1 MQEVQSL
8 PRIEHPS
15 SLDSILGS
23 LPPEAKDWLES
34 LPWKKRRYVLL
45 ICHLICAA
53 PPEVQA
59 EFLDD
64 YTADGIVSRM
74 LSDRDYRQQ
83 VAKCLQEFHID
94 TELTEA
100 VLRDYIRQFYIHS
113 AQDAHRQPN
122 LYLESA
128 LRLVIS
134 MEERNNV
141 LNYALGF
148 ELLKMLFQM
157 SWLQQEKL
165 YRLQRN
171 QEAFIQTYIKPIQH
185 AHRINGIIVPRDEK
199 MFFAKR
205 DYYIQKPNIPPRKL
219 VELVMAT
226 FTSDVVTHFG
236 FSVLR
241 HLNSLVFDYDY
252 IYRPEV
258 DGIFS

>member
-1 MQEVQSL
+1 MQELQSL
-8 PRIEHPS
+8 ARIEHRN

-23 LPPEAKDWLES
+23 LPPAAKSWLES
-34 LPWKKRRYVLL
+34 LPWQNRRYVLL

-74 LSDRDYRQQ
+74 LHDRDYRQQ
-83 VAKCLQEFHID
+83 VTKCLREFHID
-94 TELTEA
+94 TELTEP
-100 VLRDYIRQFYIHS
+100 VLREYIRQFYIHS
-113 AQDAHRQPN
+113 AQDAHRQPT

-134 MEERNNV
+134 TEERNNV

-148 ELLKMLFQM
+148 ELMKMLFQM
-157 SWLQQEKL
+157 SWLEQEKL

-205 DYYIQKPNIPPRKL
+205 DYYIQKPEISSRKL

-226 FTSDVVTHFG
+226 FTSDVVTTFG